1 MRLKILR
8 GVLVDIQSLSDKIA
22 RIYSKRNISWIGK
35 YNEFSVVILLHYVN
49 GEPCILY
56 EVRSEHMDRQP
67 GETCLPGGERDEGE
81 TAEECAFRE
90 LYEET
95 GISQE
100 NTELITEMDNLVT
113 YAGIILHPYIVRYTG
128 SESDFS
134 KELILNPNE
143 VKHTFSVPISF
154 LERATPK
161 IYDMGVRIDKTK
173 DFPYREVKMNPDYS
187 WRTGNVKVPVINYK
201 DEVIWGLTA
210 RITLHFIRTLQGEK
224 MPDV

>member
-1 MRLKILR
+1 M
-8 GVLVDIQSLSDKIA
+8 DIQSLSDKIA

-35 YNEFSVVILLHYVN
+35 YNEFSVVILLHYAN

-67 GETCLPGGERDEGE
+67 GETCLPGGERDAGE

-95 GISQE
+95 GISQQ
-100 NTELITEMDNLVT
+100 NTELITEMDKLVT

-134 KELILNPNE
+134 NELILNPNE
-143 VKHTFSVPISF
+143 VKYTFSVPISF

-161 IYDMGVRIDKTK
+161 IYDMEVRVDKTK

-210 RITLHFIRTLQGEK
+210 RITLHFIRTLQGEE

>member
-1 MRLKILR
+1 M
-8 GVLVDIQSLSDKIA
+8 DIQSLSDKIA

-35 YNEFSVVILLHYVN
+35 YNEFSVVILLHYAN

-100 NTELITEMDNLVT
+100 IRSSL
-113 YAGIILHPYIVRYTG
+113 
-128 SESDFS
+128 
-134 KELILNPNE
+134 
-143 VKHTFSVPISF
+143 
-154 LERATPK
+154 PK
-161 IYDMGVRIDKTK
+161 WT
-173 DFPYREVKMNPDYS
+173 
-187 WRTGNVKVPVINYK
+187 
-201 DEVIWGLTA
+201 IW
-210 RITLHFIRTLQGEK
+210 
-224 MPDV
+224 